1 MPDALTPLEGSVY
14 NYLLDFTAENTYQ
27 PSIRDIG
34 KKFQIK
40 STKTVSDLLQSLAK
54 KGYIE
59 RDPARSRGVRL
70 LGFTGGS
77 KTKPVPYYGKI
88 HAGEPSILPENR
100 QGFITMDRRFI
111 PAEEVYFLKVK
122 GDSMIGRAISDGDF
136 VMVNPAA
143 KPKEN
148 DIVAARL
155 GDEATVKTLISASM
169 FRFEGQLTTIKPHAG
184 HPCYRCLYPEPPPAG
199 LVPNCQEAGVLG
211 VLAGTMGILQA
222 SEAIKEILGI
232 GETLADKLVIYDA
245 LEMKFRKVSRPKDP
259 RCPLCSAT
267 PTIKDLGGDYSVA
280 CTI

>member
-1 MPDALTPLEGSVY
+1 MPEALTPLEGSVY

-27 PSIRDIG
+27 PTIRDIG

-40 STKTVSDLLQSLAK
+40 STKTVSDLLQSLAR

-70 LGFTGGS
+70 LGFTGGG

-111 PAEEVYFLKVK
+111 PADEVYFLRVK

-136 VMVNPAA
+136 VMVNPVA

-148 DIVAARL
+148 DIVAARI
-155 GDEATVKTLISASM
+155 GEEATVKTLTHSNGKILLTPANPAE
-169 FRFEGQLTTIKPHAG
+169 REIEIQPGQDFGI
-184 HPCYRCLYPEPPPAG
+184 
-199 LVPNCQEAGVLG
+199 LG
-211 VLAGTMGILQA
+211 VVCGVFRPFVTMEQQ
-222 SEAIKEILGI
+222 
-232 GETLADKLVIYDA
+232 TL
-245 LEMKFRKVSRPKDP
+245 EQSNN
-259 RCPLCSAT
+259 
-267 PTIKDLGGDYSVA
+267 
-280 CTI
+280 

>member
-1 MPDALTPLEGSVY
+1 MPEVLTPLEGSVY
-14 NYLLDFTAENTYQ
+14 NYLLEFTAENTYQ

-40 STKTVSDLLQSLAK
+40 STKTVSDLLQSLAR

-70 LGFTGGS
+70 LGFTGGN

-88 HAGEPSILPENR
+88 HAGEPSLLPEDR
-100 QGFITMDRRFI
+100 KGFITMDRRFI

-136 VMVNPAA
+136 VMVNPVA

-155 GDEATVKTLISASM
+155 GEEATVKTLS
-169 FRFEGQLTTIKPHAG
+169 RFSNGTTVLSPANPADREIEIKPG
-184 HPCYRCLYPEPPPAG
+184 QDFG
-199 LVPNCQEAGVLG
+199 ILG
-211 VLAGTMGILQA
+211 VVCGVFRPFVTMEQM
-222 SEAIKEILGI
+222 
-232 GETLADKLVIYDA
+232 TADMQK
-245 LEMKFRKVSRPKDP
+245 
-259 RCPLCSAT
+259 AT
-267 PTIKDLGGDYSVA
+267 S
-280 CTI
+280 

>member
-1 MPDALTPLEGSVY
+1 MPEALTGLEGSVY

-40 STKTVSDLLQSLAK
+40 STKTVSDLLQSLAR

-88 HAGEPSILPENR
+88 HAGEPSLLPENR

-122 GDSMIGRAISDGDF
+122 GDSMIGRAINDGDF

-148 DIVAARL
+148 DIVAARI
-155 GDEATVKTLISASM
+155 GEEATVKTLTHNN
-169 FRFEGQLTTIKPHAG
+169 GQVVLTPANPAEREIAI
-184 HPCYRCLYPEPPPAG
+184 EPSDDFG
-199 LVPNCQEAGVLG
+199 ILG
-211 VLAGTMGILQA
+211 VVCGVFRPFVTM
-222 SEAIKEILGI
+222 EAMTAEI
-232 GETLADKLVIYDA
+232 
-245 LEMKFRKVSRPKDP
+245 SNN
-259 RCPLCSAT
+259 
-267 PTIKDLGGDYSVA
+267 
-280 CTI
+280 

>member
-1 MPDALTPLEGSVY
+1 MPEALTPLEGSVY

-40 STKTVSDLLQSLAK
+40 STKTVSDLLQSLAR

-70 LGFTGGS
+70 LGFTGGG

-100 QGFITMDRRFI
+100 QGFITMYRRFI
-111 PAEEVYFLKVK
+111 PADDVYFLRVK

-136 VMVNPAA
+136 VMVNPVA

-148 DIVAARL
+148 DIVAARI
-155 GDEATVKTLISASM
+155 GEEATVKTLTHSNGKILLTPANPAE
-169 FRFEGQLTTIKPHAG
+169 REIEIQPGQDFGI
-184 HPCYRCLYPEPPPAG
+184 
-199 LVPNCQEAGVLG
+199 LG
-211 VLAGTMGILQA
+211 VVCGVFRPFVTMEQQ
-222 SEAIKEILGI
+222 
-232 GETLADKLVIYDA
+232 TL
-245 LEMKFRKVSRPKDP
+245 EQSNN
-259 RCPLCSAT
+259 
-267 PTIKDLGGDYSVA
+267 
-280 CTI
+280 